1 METLAEVMA
10 AAGENER
17 AAHLFGAAETLREA
31 FCASVL
37 AFYRADY
44 ERAMGMARTAL
55 GEQRFESCWTAGRAL
70 SPNQAVAY
78 ALGESSDPP
87 PSTVQGA

>member
-10 AAGENER
+10 TAGDDER

-31 FCASVL
+31 VGAPVL

-44 ERAMGMARTAL
+44 ERALVMARTRL
-55 GEQRFESCWTAGRAL
+55 GEQRFESCWTRGRGL
-70 SPNQAVAY
+70 SADEAVAY
-78 ALGESSDPP
+78 ALGESSDPRP
-87 PSTVQGA
+87 